1 MTKTLTIKEME
12 QEIGKS
18 PASMKKLREL
28 QQSIELIAKRQRKYV
43 LPCDKQELKIGVIGD
58 THVGS
63 LYHRGHALNTYYQAA
78 ESAGCTHVLVAG
90 DVLAGCKMYKGQEFE
105 LRDHGIDKQLQR
117 LKDEWPRTNNM
128 RTLFITGNHDASFK
142 NQIGVDVGAA
152 ITNAR
157 EDLECIG
164 EDQATV
170 CLGDKYRIMLTHPGG
185 GTAYAI
191 SYRPQ
196 KIVESLAGGQ
206 KPNMLCVGHY
216 HKAEFLPSHRNVAV
230 LQVGTF
236 ESQTPFMARQASAAH
251 VGGWIVSVRFGSKK
265 NGCNMVNAEFISF
278 YEEKE

>member
-1 MTKTLTIKEME
+1 MSKSVKEMVN
-12 QEIGKS
+12 EIS
-18 PASMKKLREL
+18 SAPESVKKLRDL

-43 LPCDKQELKIGVIGD
+43 LPFEKPELKIGIIGD

-63 LYHRGHALNTYYQAA
+63 LYHRGAALAAYYQAA
-78 ESAGCTHVLVAG
+78 EAVGCTHVLVAG
-90 DVLAGCKMYKGQEFE
+90 DILAGWKVYKGQEFE
-105 LRDHGIDKQLQR
+105 LRDRGIEEQLQR
-117 LKDEWPRTNNM
+117 VKNEWPRSKM
-128 RTLFITGNHDASFK
+128 ETLFITGNHDASFK
-142 NQIGVDVGAA
+142 NLVGANVGA
-152 ITNAR
+152 MISNAR
-157 EDLECIG
+157 EDLVCIG

-170 CLGDKYRIMLTHPGG
+170 CLGDRYRIMLTHPGG

-196 KIVESLAGGQ
+196 KIVESLAGGR

-216 HKAEFLPSHRNVAV
+216 HKAEFLPSHRNVAI

-251 VGGWIVSVRFGSKK
+251 VGGWIVSVRFGDKK
-265 NGCNMVNAEFISF
+265 NGCNAVNAEFISF